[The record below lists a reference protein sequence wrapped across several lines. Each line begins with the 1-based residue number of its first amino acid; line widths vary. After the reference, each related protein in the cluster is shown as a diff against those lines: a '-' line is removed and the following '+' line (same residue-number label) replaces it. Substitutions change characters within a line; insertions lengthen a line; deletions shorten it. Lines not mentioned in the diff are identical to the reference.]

1 MGDERA
7 ETYLRLLAET
17 QLRLGVTPWQQQID
31 HGRSVLGELSSAGNI
46 LVAAGLIDEGFTDGL
61 VTDVETALTA
71 RSRAFRERYGRRR
84 WIFSTPQRAPRP
96 PSRVAGPPRITAV
109 GQKFSV
115 PSDRAPSDVH
125 LLTLVRGASETAI
138 IAVIRMHWPED
149 GSSADLE
156 MTGAGV
162 HHFPY
167 GKMGGVDDRGADY
180 GLEFDGD
187 GGTDSWQGVVR
198 LLPPPPAGTR
208 WVDLIADDTNRLA
221 RVELDPPAPEPAAP
235 ELATPELAAPGI
247 PAPGIPASGPARV
260 EARAGAS
267 NAIEVRAGVP
277 IAERLLAVEAEGLL
291 AEAWNRPG
299 ATVGPELGRITT
311 VLADAG
317 AIAADHPLPGQL
329 ADLCRRLHV
338 AAHGITARPAS
349 IPGSWA
355 GIIAQANERAAG
367 RPPFLAARGADI
379 CTPLVT
385 GLPDIDGMQ
394 LALAALSSA
403 VSDSYLFAVASGLRP
418 PGRRYQDGWRPGL
431 SWWLKD
437 PAGRWHLAVAADYLT
452 RSAEVVV
459 VPLRL
464 IPPLAA
470 YPDTIEVVVTGTSAR
485 VSAVVPVPGAP
496 ERDRAGTP
504 EAAEGGH

>member
-1 MGDERA
+1 VGDERA

-31 HGRSVLGELSSAGNI
+31 HGRSVLRELSSAGDI
-46 LVAAGLIDEGFTDGL
+46 LVAAGLIDEEFTDGL
-61 VTDVETALTA
+61 VTDVETALAA

-84 WIFSTPQRAPRP
+84 RIFSTWQRAPRP
-96 PSRVAGPPRITAV
+96 PSRVGGPPRITAV

-115 PSDRAPSDVH
+115 PNDRAPSDVH

-138 IAVIRMHWPED
+138 IAVIRMRWPED

-167 GKMGGVDDRGADY
+167 GKIGGVDDRGADY
-180 GLEFDGD
+180 RLDFDGD
-187 GGTDSWQGVVR
+187 GGTHSWQGVVR
-198 LLPPPPAGTR
+198 LLPPPPPGTR

-221 RVELDPPAPEPAAP
+221 RVELDPPAPEFAAP
-235 ELATPELAAPGI
+235 ELAAPELAAPEI
-247 PAPGIPASGPARV
+247 PVSGPARV
-260 EARAGAS
+260 EARAGALA
-267 NAIEVRAGVP
+267 AIEVSAGVP

-317 AIAADHPLPGQL
+317 AITADHPLLGQL

-349 IPGSWA
+349 IPGPWA
-355 GIIAQANERAAG
+355 DIIAQANERAAG
-367 RPPFLAARGADI
+367 LPPFLAARGPDI

-394 LALAALSSA
+394 LALAGLSSA

-437 PAGRWHLAVAADYLT
+437 PAGRWHLAVAADYLS

-459 VPLRL
+459 IPLRL

-496 ERDRAGTP
+496 ERDRAGAP
-504 EAAEGGH
+504 EAADGGH

>member
-1 MGDERA
+1 VGDERA

-17 QLRLGVTPWQQQID
+17 QLRLAVTPLQQQMD
-31 HGRSVLGELSSAGNI
+31 HGRSVLGNLRSAGDI
-46 LVAAGLIDEGFTDGL
+46 LVAAGLLDEEFTDGL

-71 RSRAFRERYGRRR
+71 RSRAFRERYGMTRR
-84 WIFSTPQRAPRP
+84 IFSTWQRDPRP
-96 PSRVAGPPRITAV
+96 PSGAREPPRITPI

-115 PSDRAPSDVH
+115 PNDRAPSDVH

-167 GKMGGVDDRGADY
+167 SQVGAVDDRGASY
-180 GLEFDGD
+180 RLEFDGD
-187 GGTDSWQGVVR
+187 GGTSTWQGVVR
-198 LLPPPPAGTR
+198 LLPPPPPGAR
-208 WVDLIADDTNRLA
+208 WVDLIADETNRLA
-221 RVELDPPAPEPAAP
+221 RVGLDPPAPELPAP
-235 ELATPELAAPGI
+235 EL
-247 PAPGIPASGPARV
+247 PAPGLPAPGLPASGPV
-260 EARAGAS
+260 TIEAS
-267 NAIEVRAGVP
+267 AGVP
-277 IAERLLAVEAEGLL
+277 AAERLVALEAEGLL
-291 AEAWNRPG
+291 AEAWNRRGP
-299 ATVGPELGRITT
+299 TVEPELGHITT

-317 AIAADHPLPGQL
+317 AIAADHPLLGQL
-329 ADLCRRLHV
+329 ADLCRRLRV
-338 AAHGITARPAS
+338 SAHGITAPPAATV
-349 IPGSWA
+349 PGPWA
-355 GIIAQANERAAG
+355 DIIAQGNARAAG
-367 RPPFLAARGADI
+367 LPPFLAARGPDI
-379 CTPLVT
+379 CTPLAT

-394 LALAALSSA
+394 LALAGLSSA

-418 PGRRYQDGWRPGL
+418 PGRRYHDGWRPGL

-437 PAGRWHLAVAADYLT
+437 SAGHWHLAVAEDYLT
-452 RSAEVVV
+452 RSTEVVV

-496 ERDRAGTP
+496 ERDRAGAP